1 MSAHGIVAAV
11 ALGSLADKAG
21 IRAGDEIVSINGHLL
36 RDVIDYQFY
45 SADEQLEIATRRNG
59 QEFTYQLVR
68 GYGDDVGI
76 EFTAPTF
83 DGLRRCHCRCVF
95 CFVQQMPPGMRP
107 SLYVKDDDYRYS
119 FLFGNYVT
127 LTDLTDEDWAR
138 LEEQR
143 LSPLYVS
150 VHATELELR
159 RRILGHPNAPDI
171 VAQLRGLGH
180 LGIEVHTQIVLTPG
194 LNDGAALTRTISD
207 LAALRQT
214 VRSIAIVPVGLTRFQ
229 RRGLCPLTP
238 AEAAELVQ
246 RVGVHHAR
254 FRRERGIGLVYLSDE
269 IYLLAGQPV
278 PPAEAYDGFPQLEN
292 GVGLTRQLLD
302 EWDALRDEATSI
314 RPAYR
319 RATVV
324 CGALIAPA
332 LQPILAELGTLAG
345 AEFRLVSVPNRLFGP
360 TVTVSGLLTAG
371 DVLAAL
377 RRRDLG
383 ELVVLPRVMLDAA
396 GERTLDDRT
405 PEEIARELGVRV
417 AVAGRLE
424 ELLYV

>member
-1 MSAHGIVAAV
+1 MNAHGVVAAV
-11 ALGSLADKAG
+11 APGSLAAEAG
-21 IRAGDEIVSINGHLL
+21 IRAGDEIVSINGHPL

-45 SADEQLEIATRRNG
+45 SADEQLEIVTQHG
-59 QEFTYQLVR
+59 TKTLTYHFVR
-68 GYGDDVGI
+68 GYGDNVGI

-83 DGLRRCHCRCVF
+83 DGMRRCHCRCVF
-95 CFVQQMPPGMRP
+95 CFVQQMPPGMRS

-119 FLFGNYVT
+119 FLFGNFVT
-127 LTDLTDEDWAR
+127 LTNLTDEDWAR

-143 LSPLYVS
+143 LSPLYIS
-150 VHATELELR
+150 VHATEPELR
-159 RRILGHPNAPDI
+159 RRILGHPGAPDI

-180 LGIEVHTQIVLTPG
+180 LGIEVHAQIVLTPG

-229 RRGLCPLTP
+229 RRGLRSLTP

-246 RVGVHHAR
+246 RMSVHHNR
-254 FRRERGIGLVYLSDE
+254 FRRERGTGLVYLSDE

-302 EWDALRDEATSI
+302 EWDALRDETAAI

-324 CGALIAPA
+324 CGALIAP
-332 LQPILAELGTLAG
+332 ILEQILTELGAITGVEL
-345 AEFRLVSVPNRLFGP
+345 RLVSVPNRFFGP
-360 TVTVSGLLTAG
+360 SVTVSGLLTAA
-371 DVLAAL
+371 DVIAAL
-377 RRRDLG
+377 RRRDPG
-383 ELVVLPRVMLDAA
+383 ELVVLPRVMFDAA
-396 GERTLDDRT
+396 GERTLDERT
-405 PEEIARELGVRV
+405 PEEMARELGVRV
-417 AVAGRLE
+417 AVAGTLK
-424 ELLYV
+424 ELLYA